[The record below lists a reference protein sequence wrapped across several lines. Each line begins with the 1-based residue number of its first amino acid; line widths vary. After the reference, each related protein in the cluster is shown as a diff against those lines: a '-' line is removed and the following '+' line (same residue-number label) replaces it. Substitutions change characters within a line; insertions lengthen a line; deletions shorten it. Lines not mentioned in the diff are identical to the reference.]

1 MKNKLSALKIIFI
14 IWLLL
19 YPTLSFSEPFVVL
32 EYRGHSAKEQIE
44 TDNVFLN
51 DLNHSSK
58 HIVLKNETLSDI
70 MLNYYGTKSF
80 NNNILSLAIVHFNKN
95 AFVRNNPNYLYSGKK
110 LYLPSIN
117 EIRNLIIKK
126 NKKIDSK
133 KKYNSPNSSQIYF
146 FGGWS
151 LLKKLFYC
159 VLTILIISTT
169 SKQTIA
175 ITGIEVSEKIS
186 TWLLTQGIEGKPLFS
201 KTIVFKDCGSDIQIN
216 KAYNNYKTLNVK
228 CLEKNGF
235 NLFVRIK
242 LNKPVKDT
250 KKNKIISKA
259 TNRNTKMISRK
270 ELKKNK
276 NFHTVKL
283 KRSLEKNDIIKIED
297 LDLII
302 TSKPSKK
309 FFFNNKEDL
318 VGRKVKKNLKVDQLL
333 HPRHLY
339 ERFEVNIGDFL
350 SIVSQMGNASV
361 AVAGEAEDSGNLGDI
376 IKVKNLR
383 SGKVVKGYVN
393 KNKIIRVF
401 R

>member
-151 LLKKLFYC
+151 LLKKLFYY
-159 VLTILIISTT
+159 VLTILIISTI

-175 ITGIEVSEKIS
+175 ITGKEVSEKIS

-259 TNRNTKMISRK
+259 TNRNTNMLSSK

-276 NFHTVKL
+276 TFHSVKL

-302 TSKPSKK
+302 TSKPSEKS
-309 FFFNNKEDL
+309 FFNNKEDL
-318 VGRKVKKNLKVDQLL
+318 VGRKLKKNLKVDQLL

-339 ERFEVNIGDFL
+339 EKFEVNIGDFL

-361 AVAGEAEDSGNLGDI
+361 AVAGEAKDSGNLGDI

-383 SGKVVKGYVN
+383 SGKVIKGYVN

>member
-80 NNNILSLAIVHFNKN
+80 NNHILSLAIVHFNKN

-117 EIRNLIIKK
+117 EIKNLIIKK

-133 KKYNSPNSSQIYF
+133 KKYNSPSSSQIYF

-228 CLEKNGF
+228 CLEKDGF

-250 KKNKIISKA
+250 KKNKIISKT
-259 TNRNTKMISRK
+259 TNRNTNLISSK

-302 TSKPSKK
+302 TSKSSEKS
-309 FFFNNKEDL
+309 FFNNKEDL
-318 VGRKVKKNLKVDQLL
+318 VGRKLKKNLKVDQLL

-339 ERFEVNIGDFL
+339 EKFEVNIGDFL

-361 AVAGEAEDSGNLGDI
+361 AVAGEAKDSGNLGDI

-383 SGKVVKGYVN
+383 SGKVIKGYVN

>member
-151 LLKKLFYC
+151 LLKKLFYY
-159 VLTILIISTT
+159 VLTILIISTI

-175 ITGIEVSEKIS
+175 ITGKEVSEKIS

-302 TSKPSKK
+302 TSKPSEKS
-309 FFFNNKEDL
+309 FFNNKEDL
-318 VGRKVKKNLKVDQLL
+318 VGRKLKKNLKVDQLL

>member
-1 MKNKLSALKIIFI
+1 M
-14 IWLLL
+14 
-19 YPTLSFSEPFVVL
+19 
-32 EYRGHSAKEQIE
+32 
-44 TDNVFLN
+44 
-51 DLNHSSK
+51 
-58 HIVLKNETLSDI
+58 
-70 MLNYYGTKSF
+70 
-80 NNNILSLAIVHFNKN
+80 
-95 AFVRNNPNYLYSGKK
+95 
-110 LYLPSIN
+110 
-117 EIRNLIIKK
+117 
-126 NKKIDSK
+126 
-133 KKYNSPNSSQIYF
+133 
-146 FGGWS
+146 
-151 LLKKLFYC
+151 LKKFFYY
-159 VLTILIISTT
+159 VLTILIISTI

-175 ITGIEVSEKIS
+175 ITGKEVSEKIS
-186 TWLLTQGIEGKPLFS
+186 TWLLTQGIEGNPLFS

-276 NFHTVKL
+276 TFHTVKL

-302 TSKPSKK
+302 TSKPSEKS
-309 FFFNNKEDL
+309 FFNNKEDL
-318 VGRKVKKNLKVDQLL
+318 VGRKLKKNLKVDQLL

-383 SGKVVKGYVN
+383 SGKVIKGYVN

>member
-133 KKYNSPNSSQIYF
+133 KKYNSPSSSQIYF

-151 LLKKLFYC
+151 LLKKLFYY
-159 VLTILIISTT
+159 VLTILIISTI

-175 ITGIEVSEKIS
+175 ITGKEVSEKIS

-259 TNRNTKMISRK
+259 TNRNTNLISSK

-302 TSKPSKK
+302 TSKPSEKS
-309 FFFNNKEDL
+309 FFNNKEDL
-318 VGRKVKKNLKVDQLL
+318 VGRKLKKNLKVDQLL

-361 AVAGEAEDSGNLGDI
+361 AVAGEAKDSGNLGDI

-383 SGKVVKGYVN
+383 SGKVIKGYVN

>member
-32 EYRGHSAKEQIE
+32 EYRGHSVKEQIE
-44 TDNVFLN
+44 TNNVFLN

-95 AFVRNNPNYLYSGKK
+95 AFVRHNPNYLYSGKK

-133 KKYNSPNSSQIYF
+133 KRYNSPNSSQIYF

-151 LLKKLFYC
+151 LLKKLFHY
-159 VLTILIISTT
+159 VLTILIISTI

-175 ITGIEVSEKIS
+175 ITGKEVSEKIS

-201 KTIVFKDCGSDIQIN
+201 KTIVFKDCRSDIQIN

-235 NLFVRIK
+235 NLFVRVK

-276 NFHTVKL
+276 TFHTVKL

-302 TSKPSKK
+302 TSKPSEKS
-309 FFFNNKEDL
+309 FFNNKKDL
-318 VGRKVKKNLKVDQLL
+318 VGRKLKKNLKVDQLL

-339 ERFEVNIGDFL
+339 EKFEVNIGDFL

-361 AVAGEAEDSGNLGDI
+361 AVAGEAKDSGNLGDI

-383 SGKVVKGYVN
+383 SGKIIKGYVN

>member
-19 YPTLSFSEPFVVL
+19 YPTISFSEPFVVL

-151 LLKKLFYC
+151 LLKKLFYY
-159 VLTILIISTT
+159 VLTILIISTI

-175 ITGIEVSEKIS
+175 ITGKEVSEKIS

-242 LNKPVKDT
+242 LNKLVKDN
-250 KKNKIISKA
+250 KKNKIIPKV
-259 TNRNTKMISRK
+259 TNRNANMISSK

-276 NFHTVKL
+276 TFHTVKL

-302 TSKPSKK
+302 TSKPSEKS
-309 FFFNNKEDL
+309 FFNNKEDL
-318 VGRKVKKNLKVDQLL
+318 VGRKLKKNLKLDQLL

-339 ERFEVNIGDFL
+339 EKFEVNIGDFL

-361 AVAGEAEDSGNLGDI
+361 AVAGEAKDSGNLGDI

-383 SGKVVKGYVN
+383 SGKVIKGYVN

>member
-151 LLKKLFYC
+151 LLKKLFYY
-159 VLTILIISTT
+159 VLTILIISTI

-175 ITGIEVSEKIS
+175 ITGKEVSEKIS

-259 TNRNTKMISRK
+259 TNRNTKMISSK

-276 NFHTVKL
+276 TFHTVKL

-302 TSKPSKK
+302 TSKPSEKS
-309 FFFNNKEDL
+309 FFNNKEDL
-318 VGRKVKKNLKVDQLL
+318 VGRKLKKNLKVDQLL

-339 ERFEVNIGDFL
+339 EKFEVNIGDFL

-361 AVAGEAEDSGNLGDI
+361 AVAGEAKDSGNLGDI

-383 SGKVVKGYVN
+383 SGKVIKGYVN

>member
-151 LLKKLFYC
+151 LLKKLFYY
-159 VLTILIISTT
+159 VLTILIISTI

-175 ITGIEVSEKIS
+175 ITGKEVSEKIS

-228 CLEKNGF
+228 CLEKDGF

-259 TNRNTKMISRK
+259 KNRNTNLISSK

-276 NFHTVKL
+276 TFHTVKL

-302 TSKPSKK
+302 TSKPSEKS
-309 FFFNNKEDL
+309 FFNNKEDL
-318 VGRKVKKNLKVDQLL
+318 VGRKLKKNLKVDQLL

-383 SGKVVKGYVN
+383 SGKVIKGYVN

>member
-151 LLKKLFYC
+151 LLKKLFYY
-159 VLTILIISTT
+159 VLTILIISTI

-175 ITGIEVSEKIS
+175 ITGKEVSEKIS

-250 KKNKIISKA
+250 KKNKIIFKA
-259 TNRNTKMISRK
+259 TNRNTKMISSK

-276 NFHTVKL
+276 TFHTVKL

-302 TSKPSKK
+302 TSKPSEKS
-309 FFFNNKEDL
+309 FFNNKEDL
-318 VGRKVKKNLKVDQLL
+318 VGRKLKKNLKVDQLL

-339 ERFEVNIGDFL
+339 EKFEVNIGDFL

-383 SGKVVKGYVN
+383 SGKVIKGYVN

>member
-70 MLNYYGTKSF
+70 MLSYYGTKSF

-133 KKYNSPNSSQIYF
+133 KRYNSPNSSQIYF

-151 LLKKLFYC
+151 LLKKLFHY
-159 VLTILIISTT
+159 VLTILIISTI

-175 ITGIEVSEKIS
+175 ITGKEVSEKIS

-242 LNKPVKDT
+242 VNKPVKDT

-259 TNRNTKMISRK
+259 TNRNTNIISSK

-276 NFHTVKL
+276 TFHTVKL

-302 TSKPSKK
+302 TSKPSEKS
-309 FFFNNKEDL
+309 FFNNKKDL
-318 VGRKVKKNLKVDQLL
+318 VGRKLKKNLKVDQLL

-361 AVAGEAEDSGNLGDI
+361 AVAGEAKDSGNLGDI
-376 IKVKNLR
+376 INVKNLR
-383 SGKVVKGYVN
+383 SGKIIKGYVN

>member
-95 AFVRNNPNYLYSGKK
+95 AFVRSNPNYLYSGKK

-126 NKKIDSK
+126 KKKIDSK
-133 KKYNSPNSSQIYF
+133 QKYNSPNSSQIYF

-151 LLKKLFYC
+151 LLKKLFYY
-159 VLTILIISTT
+159 VLTILIISTI

-175 ITGIEVSEKIS
+175 ITGKEVSEKIS

-276 NFHTVKL
+276 TFHTVKL

-302 TSKPSKK
+302 TSKPSEKS
-309 FFFNNKEDL
+309 FFNNKEDL
-318 VGRKVKKNLKVDQLL
+318 VGRKLKKNLKVDQLL

-383 SGKVVKGYVN
+383 SGKVIKGYVN

>member
-95 AFVRNNPNYLYSGKK
+95 AFVRSNPNYLYSGKK

-151 LLKKLFYC
+151 LLKKLFYY
-159 VLTILIISTT
+159 VLTILIISTI

-175 ITGIEVSEKIS
+175 ITGKEVSEKIS

-276 NFHTVKL
+276 TFHTVKL

-302 TSKPSKK
+302 TSKPSEKS
-309 FFFNNKEDL
+309 FFNNKEDL
-318 VGRKVKKNLKVDQLL
+318 VGRKLKKNLKVDQLL

-383 SGKVVKGYVN
+383 SGKVIKGYVN

>member
-1 MKNKLSALKIIFI
+1 MKKKLSALKIIFI

-32 EYRGHSAKEQIE
+32 EYRGHSVKEQIE
-44 TDNVFLN
+44 TNNVFLN

-117 EIRNLIIKK
+117 EIKNLIIKK

-133 KKYNSPNSSQIYF
+133 KQYNSPSSSQIYF

-151 LLKKLFYC
+151 LLKKLFYY
-159 VLTILIISTT
+159 VLTILLISTI

-175 ITGIEVSEKIS
+175 ITGKEVSEKIS
-186 TWLLTQGIEGKPLFS
+186 TWLLTQGIEGKALFS

-250 KKNKIISKA
+250 KKNKIISNA
-259 TNRNTKMISRK
+259 TNRNTNMISSK

-276 NFHTVKL
+276 TFHTVKL

-302 TSKPSKK
+302 TSKPSEKS
-309 FFFNNKEDL
+309 FFNNKEDL
-318 VGRKVKKNLKVDQLL
+318 VGRKLKKNLKVDQLL

-339 ERFEVNIGDFL
+339 EKFEVNIGDFL

-361 AVAGEAEDSGNLGDI
+361 AVAGEAKDSGNLGDI

-383 SGKVVKGYVN
+383 SGKVIKGYVN

>member
-151 LLKKLFYC
+151 LLKKLFYY
-159 VLTILIISTT
+159 VLTILIISTI

-175 ITGIEVSEKIS
+175 ITGKEVSEKIS

-276 NFHTVKL
+276 TFHTVKL

-302 TSKPSKK
+302 TSKPSEKS
-309 FFFNNKEDL
+309 FFNNKEDL
-318 VGRKVKKNLKVDQLL
+318 VGRKLKKNLKVDQLL

-339 ERFEVNIGDFL
+339 EKFEVNIGDFL

-383 SGKVVKGYVN
+383 SGKVIKGYVN

>member
-95 AFVRNNPNYLYSGKK
+95 AFVRSNPNYLYSGKK

-151 LLKKLFYC
+151 LLKQLFYY
-159 VLTILIISTT
+159 VLTILIISTI

-175 ITGIEVSEKIS
+175 ITGKEVSEKIS

-276 NFHTVKL
+276 TFHTVKL

-302 TSKPSKK
+302 TSKPSEKS
-309 FFFNNKEDL
+309 FFNNKEDL
-318 VGRKVKKNLKVDQLL
+318 VGRKLKKNLKVDQLL

-383 SGKVVKGYVN
+383 SGKVIKGYVN

>member
-51 DLNHSSK
+51 DLNYSSK

-95 AFVRNNPNYLYSGKK
+95 AFVRSNPNYLYSGKK

-151 LLKKLFYC
+151 LLKKLFYY
-159 VLTILIISTT
+159 VLTILIISTI

-175 ITGIEVSEKIS
+175 ITGKEVSEKIS

-276 NFHTVKL
+276 TFHTVKL

-302 TSKPSKK
+302 TSKPSEKS
-309 FFFNNKEDL
+309 FFNNKEDL
-318 VGRKVKKNLKVDQLL
+318 VGRKLKKNLKVDQLL

-383 SGKVVKGYVN
+383 SGKVIKGYVN

>member
-151 LLKKLFYC
+151 LLKKLFYY
-159 VLTILIISTT
+159 VLTILIISTI

-175 ITGIEVSEKIS
+175 ITGKEVSEKIS

-259 TNRNTKMISRK
+259 KNRNTNLISSK

-276 NFHTVKL
+276 TFHTVKL

-302 TSKPSKK
+302 TSKPSEKS
-309 FFFNNKEDL
+309 FFNNKEDL
-318 VGRKVKKNLKVDQLL
+318 VGRKLKKNLKVDQLL

-383 SGKVVKGYVN
+383 SGKVIKGYVN

>member
-14 IWLLL
+14 TLLLL
-19 YPTLSFSEPFVVL
+19 YPTISFSEPFVVL

-133 KKYNSPNSSQIYF
+133 KKYNSPSSSQIYF

-228 CLEKNGF
+228 CLEKDGF

-250 KKNKIISKA
+250 KKNKIISKS
-259 TNRNTKMISRK
+259 TNRNTKMISSK
-270 ELKKNK
+270 GLKKNK
-276 NFHTVKL
+276 TFHTVKL

-302 TSKPSKK
+302 TSKPSEKS
-309 FFFNNKEDL
+309 FFNNKEDL
-318 VGRKVKKNLKVDQLL
+318 VGRKLKKNLKVDQLL

-339 ERFEVNIGDFL
+339 EKFEVNIGDFL

-361 AVAGEAEDSGNLGDI
+361 AVAGEAKDSGNLGDI
-376 IKVKNLR
+376 IKAKNLR
-383 SGKVVKGYVN
+383 SGKVIKGYVN

>member
-151 LLKKLFYC
+151 LLKKLFYY
-159 VLTILIISTT
+159 VLTILIISTI

-175 ITGIEVSEKIS
+175 ITGKEVSEKIS

-276 NFHTVKL
+276 TFHTVKL

-302 TSKPSKK
+302 TSKPSEKS
-309 FFFNNKEDL
+309 FFNNKEDL
-318 VGRKVKKNLKVDQLL
+318 VGRKLKKNLKVDQLL

-339 ERFEVNIGDFL
+339 EKFEVNIGDFL

-361 AVAGEAEDSGNLGDI
+361 AVAGEAKDSGNLGDI

-383 SGKVVKGYVN
+383 SGKVIKGYVN

>member
-151 LLKKLFYC
+151 LLKKLFYY
-159 VLTILIISTT
+159 VLTILIISTI

-175 ITGIEVSEKIS
+175 ITGKEVSEKIS

-276 NFHTVKL
+276 TFHTVKL

-302 TSKPSKK
+302 TSKPSEKS
-309 FFFNNKEDL
+309 FFNNKEDL
-318 VGRKVKKNLKVDQLL
+318 VGRKLKKNLKVDQLL

-361 AVAGEAEDSGNLGDI
+361 AVAGEAKDSGNLGDI

-383 SGKVVKGYVN
+383 SGKVIKGYVN

>member
-1 MKNKLSALKIIFI
+1 MKKKLSALKIIFI

-95 AFVRNNPNYLYSGKK
+95 AFVRNNPNYLYSDKK

-117 EIRNLIIKK
+117 EIKNLIIKK

-133 KKYNSPNSSQIYF
+133 KQYNSPSSSQIYF

-151 LLKKLFYC
+151 LLKKLFYY
-159 VLTILIISTT
+159 VLTILIISTI

-175 ITGIEVSEKIS
+175 ITGKEVSEKIS

-242 LNKPVKDT
+242 LNKLVKDT
-250 KKNKIISKA
+250 KKNKIISNA
-259 TNRNTKMISRK
+259 TNRNTNMISSK

-276 NFHTVKL
+276 TFHTVKL

-302 TSKPSKK
+302 TSKPSEKS
-309 FFFNNKEDL
+309 FFNNKEDL
-318 VGRKVKKNLKVDQLL
+318 VGRKLKKNLKVDQLL

-339 ERFEVNIGDFL
+339 EKFEVNIGDFL

-361 AVAGEAEDSGNLGDI
+361 AVAGEAKDSGNLGDI

-383 SGKVVKGYVN
+383 SGKVIRGYVN

>member
-117 EIRNLIIKK
+117 EIKNLIIKK

-133 KKYNSPNSSQIYF
+133 KKYNSPSSSQIYF

-151 LLKKLFYC
+151 LLKKLFYY
-159 VLTILIISTT
+159 VLTILIISTI

-175 ITGIEVSEKIS
+175 ITGKEVSEKIS

-228 CLEKNGF
+228 CLEKDGF

-259 TNRNTKMISRK
+259 TNRNTNLISSK

-302 TSKPSKK
+302 TSKPSEKS
-309 FFFNNKEDL
+309 FFNNKEDL
-318 VGRKVKKNLKVDQLL
+318 VGRKLKKNLKVDQLL

-339 ERFEVNIGDFL
+339 EKFEVNIGDFL

-361 AVAGEAEDSGNLGDI
+361 AVAGEAKDSGNLGDI

-383 SGKVVKGYVN
+383 SGKVIKGYVN

>member
-1 MKNKLSALKIIFI
+1 MKKKLSALKIIFI
-14 IWLLL
+14 FWLFL

-32 EYRGHSAKEQIE
+32 EYRGYSAKEQIE

-80 NNNILSLAIVHFNKN
+80 NNHILSLAIVHFNKN

-117 EIRNLIIKK
+117 EIKNLIIKK

-133 KKYNSPNSSQIYF
+133 KTYNSPSSSQIYF

-151 LLKKLFYC
+151 LLKKLFCY
-159 VLTILIISTT
+159 VLTILIISTI

-175 ITGIEVSEKIS
+175 ITGKDVSEKIS

-216 KAYNNYKTLNVK
+216 KTYNNYKTLNVK

-242 LNKPVKDT
+242 LNKLVKDT

-259 TNRNTKMISRK
+259 TNRNTNLISSK

-276 NFHTVKL
+276 TYHTIKL

-309 FFFNNKEDL
+309 SFFNNKEDL
-318 VGRKVKKNLKVDQLL
+318 VGRKLKKNLKVDQLL

-339 ERFEVNIGDFL
+339 EKFEVNIGDFL

-361 AVAGEAEDSGNLGDI
+361 AVAGEAKDSGNIGDI

-383 SGKVVKGYVN
+383 SGKVIKGYVN

>member
-19 YPTLSFSEPFVVL
+19 YPTFSFSEPFVVL
-32 EYRGHSAKEQIE
+32 EYRGHSVKEQFE

-80 NNNILSLAIVHFNKN
+80 NNHILSLAIVHFNKN

-133 KKYNSPNSSQIYF
+133 KQYNSPSSSQIYF

-151 LLKKLFYC
+151 LLKKLFYY
-159 VLTILIISTT
+159 VLTILIISTI

-175 ITGIEVSEKIS
+175 ITGKEVSEKIS

-216 KAYNNYKTLNVK
+216 KAYNSYKTLNVK

-242 LNKPVKDT
+242 LNKFVKDN
-250 KKNKIISKA
+250 KKNKIIPKV
-259 TNRNTKMISRK
+259 TNRNTNMISSK

-276 NFHTVKL
+276 TFHTVRL
-283 KRSLEKNDIIKIED
+283 RRSLEKNDIIKIED

-302 TSKPSKK
+302 TSKSYEKS
-309 FFFNNKEDL
+309 FFNNKEDL
-318 VGRKVKKNLKVDQLL
+318 VGRKLKKNLKVDQLL

-339 ERFEVNIGDFL
+339 EKFEVNIGDFL

-361 AVAGEAEDSGNLGDI
+361 AVAGEAKDSGNLGDI

-383 SGKVVKGYVN
+383 SGKVIKGYVN